1 MAKGYWIVHVT
12 VTDAD
17 NYPQYLAADAI
28 AFEKYDARFLVRGG
42 QCKGP
47 EGPIRERHVVIEF
60 ESYEQALACYSSP
73 EYQAAAKLRQ
83 AFSDSEIVIVE
94 GHVDG

>member
-12 VTDAD
+12 VTDPD
-17 NYPQYLAADAI
+17 NYPKYIAADAA

-42 QCKGP
+42 RCEGP
-47 EGPIRERHVVIEF
+47 EGPVRERHVVIEF
-60 ESYEQALACYSSP
+60 ESYDQARACYDSP

-83 AFSDSEIVIVE
+83 AYAESEIVIVE
-94 GHVDG
+94 GTG

>member
-12 VTDAD
+12 VTDPD
-17 NYPQYLAADAI
+17 NYPKYIAADAA

-42 QCKGP
+42 RCHGP
-47 EGPIRERHVVIEF
+47 EGPVRERHVVIEF
-60 ESYEQALACYSSP
+60 ESYDQARACYDSP

-83 AFSDSEIVIVE
+83 ASADSEIVIVE
-94 GHVDG
+94 GTG